1 MGMTLRSA
9 AVVVL
14 AFGVVVAGCSTGGS
28 KAAPP
33 PAAAKPSGPVAPT
46 DWDAL
51 NRAVAARGTIP
62 VIVSLDTSFVP
73 EGYLSAKDAA
83 KQRAQIRKIEREM
96 EARFRGITLPAGIEL
111 RGSEQVPFVSLN
123 ANAQILDILHQLPFV
138 KSVAEDHPAPLPP
151 PETGG
156 DAPAP
161 PLASGPAEQVP
172 TNATWPAWDVKRI
185 NAPTAWAQGFD
196 GRGQTIAILDTGVEA
211 NHPYLGGKVVEEA
224 CYSLGNACPDG
235 KPEQLGPGAAAPC
248 DATECKHGTHVAGI
262 AAGKYGV
269 APGANLIAI
278 QVFSPSQEHP
288 GHVTSYE
295 ADQVSALRHVY
306 ELRNRH
312 RIAAVNISIGGP
324 SDVND
329 GYCDDRADR
338 ASFWA
343 WAATLRSVGIAT
355 VIASG
360 NDGFSHSIDSPSC
373 NSSAISV
380 GNTTVDGQGADA
392 IARGSNSSAVLSL
405 LAPGT
410 QVPSS
415 VLDGKYGY
423 LSGTSMS
430 APHVAGAIAVLR
442 QARPRSVDA
451 ELRALQST
459 GRPVVDPR
467 NVLTFKDID
476 VVAALKSKT

>member
-1 MGMTLRSA
+1 MAMTA
-9 AVVVL
+9 A
-14 AFGVVVAGCSTGGS
+14 ACSGGGT
-28 KAAPP
+28 KASPP
-33 PAAAKPSGPVAPT
+33 PTEAKPSAPVAPT

-51 NRAVAARGTIP
+51 NQAVAQRGTIP
-62 VIVSLDTSFVP
+62 VVVALDTSFVP
-73 EGYLSAKDAA
+73 EGYLSAKDQAR
-83 KQRAQIRKIEREM
+83 QRAQIQKIGQQL
-96 EARFRGITLPAGIEL
+96 EARFHGITLPAGIQL
-111 RGSEQVPFVSLN
+111 QGSESVPFVTLN
-123 ANAQILDILHQLPFV
+123 ADAQILDILRQLPFV

-151 PETGG
+151 PESEGE
-156 DAPAP
+156 APAP
-161 PLASGPAEQVP
+161 PLASGPIEQLP
-172 TNATWPAWDVKRI
+172 ANQNWPAWDVKRV
-185 NAPTAWAQGFD
+185 NAPAAWAAGFD
-196 GRGQTIAILDTGVEA
+196 GRGQTIAIIDTGVQA
-211 NHPYLGGKVVEEA
+211 DHPYLGGKVVEEA
-224 CYSLGNACPDG
+224 CYSLGNACPNG
-235 KPEQLGPGAAAPC
+235 APEQVGRGAAAPC
-248 DATECKHGTHVAGI
+248 AATECRHGTHVAGI

-278 QVFSPSQEHP
+278 QVFSPSEEHP
-288 GHVTSYE
+288 GHVTAYE
-295 ADQVSALRHVY
+295 GDQVLALRHVY
-306 ELRNRH
+306 ELRNRY
-312 RIAAVNISIGGP
+312 RIAAVNISIGGA

-329 GYCDDRADR
+329 GFCDDRADR

-380 GNTTVDGQGADA
+380 GNTTVDDQGNDA

-415 VLDGKYGY
+415 VLGGKYGY
-423 LSGTSMS
+423 LSGTSMA

-442 QARPRSVDA
+442 QAHAGPVDA
-451 ELRALQST
+451 EVKALQST

-476 VVAALKSKT
+476 VAAALKVPARVK